1 MGLKATDM
9 DVRYQYDHKPGR
21 HRRKQILVI
30 TGLSLLVLGFMA
42 SLVARDLRKSQNT
55 ELSGNTQT
63 ILQANDDSVNRFR
76 VNEPLFTLELP
87 GDWKEIKRQ
96 NDQTE
101 NSITWQS
108 TRSAGDGRSIKL
120 YIDIIPTKLALNR
133 LLPVTAQGHTI
144 VPGDISENCATFT
157 QGGTLNV
164 HEAAKLKETPAKWNK
179 VDFICDLPRVNDN
192 MVGTGSPEGMNSVTV
207 TGPTKGTH
215 KYFFLYTEHNM
226 QPNYE
231 ILSNAVRSFNAK

>member
-1 MGLKATDM
+1 M

-21 HRRKQILVI
+21 RRRRQVLAVA
-30 TGLSLLVLGFMA
+30 GLSALILGGVGALVLGD
-42 SLVARDLRKSQNT
+42 VRKSQST
-55 ELSGNTQT
+55 EVSGKAQT

-87 GDWKEIKRQ
+87 GDWKELKRQ

-108 TRSAGDGRSIKL
+108 TRTSGDGRSLKL
-120 YIDIIPTKLALNR
+120 YIDTIPTSMAVNR
-133 LLPVTAQGHTI
+133 LLPVSAQGSTI

-164 HEAAKLKETPAKWNK
+164 YEAAKLKETPAKWNK
-179 VDFICDLPRVNDN
+179 TDFICDLPRVNDN
-192 MVGTGSPEGMNSVTV
+192 RVGTGSAEGINSVTV
-207 TGPTKGTH
+207 TGPTKGAH
-215 KYFFLYTEHNM
+215 KYFFLYTEHNI

-231 ILSNAVRSFNAK
+231 LLHNALRSFTAK